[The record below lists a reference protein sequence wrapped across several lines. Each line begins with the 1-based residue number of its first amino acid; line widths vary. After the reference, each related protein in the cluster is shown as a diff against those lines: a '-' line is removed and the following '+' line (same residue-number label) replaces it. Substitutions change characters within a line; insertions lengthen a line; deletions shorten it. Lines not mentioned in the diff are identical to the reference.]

1 MTTEPQS
8 PPKIDPD
15 PAPAVGLQSRIRAA
29 LKDVADDVASKSRV
43 VIAVPGKEISEAMHR
58 IFSDVP
64 HVPDYV
70 PETAGARTYSSTVEY
85 ASDEVPPEPVDLTV
99 RALTEDASDPR
110 VFVEVIDGDY
120 QVDIPLDLQ
129 VAEEFFLA
137 GLAAVAHARATRD
150 RPTPVD

>member
-43 VIAVPGKEISEAMHR
+43 VIAVPGKEISEAMYR

-64 HVPDYV
+64 HVPDYD
-70 PETAGARTYSSTVEY
+70 PETAGARTYSSVVEY
-85 ASDEVPPEPVDLTV
+85 ASDEVPADPIDLKV
-99 RALTEDASDPR
+99 SALADDGDPR
-110 VFVEVIDGDY
+110 VFVEVVDTDC
-120 QVDIPLDLQ
+120 QVDVSLDLQ